1 MKKSTCITI
10 NIDLQDDW
18 EVKLFEHVK
27 GKKNKSR
34 YLKRLIHDD
43 LMGVKNMIMAT
54 VTPELEIDN
63 EEMAGFFG
71 KYNAKI
77 DDKGRLVIPSAI
89 KNSVPADQM
98 EFVIRKDM
106 YSNCLEMYTR
116 QEWANM
122 SQAVRAKLDLAFD
135 EDHMKYWRTYMSDTV
150 TVVPDAKLGR
160 ITIPKEILDKAGIG
174 KEVVFQGV
182 DYKVEIWAK
191 EELESGCLSP
201 EEFRMMG
208 KKIAGRI

>member
-1 MKKSTCITI
+1 MS
-10 NIDLQDDW
+10 
-18 EVKLFEHVK
+18 
-27 GKKNKSR
+27 
-34 YLKRLIHDD
+34 
-43 LMGVKNMIMAT
+43 
-54 VTPELEIDN
+54 
-63 EEMAGFFG
+63 GFFG

-77 DDKGRLVIPSAI
+77 DDKGRLVIPSTI
-89 KNSVPADQM
+89 KSAVPADQM

-116 QEWANM
+116 QEWAVM
-122 SQAVRAKLDLAFD
+122 SQSVRAKLDLAFD

-160 ITIPKEILDKAGIG
+160 ITIPKEILEKAGIS

-191 EELESGCLSP
+191 EELEGGCLSS
-201 EEFRMMG
+201 EEFRQMG
-208 KKIAGRI
+208 KKLAGHI